1 MITRVSNYADLIA
14 CRTKDSQTILVNP
27 NDEYISR
34 SIMMMG
40 EWEPHIRTILSK
52 FVKPGMHVMDIG
64 ANIGTH
70 TLLISKL
77 VGDEGKV
84 YAFEPC
90 KLNHDILFQNLVI
103 NKCKNTVLYKYGLG
117 EKKSEMYIESR
128 WTQSQKKDNYGAVT
142 LQQSSTSLEDECI
155 SILSLDDLELEK
167 LDFIKIDAEGM
178 EDKILLGGKQTL
190 TKCKPVFIIEI
201 HSQDVPRVKQLVENL
216 NYKLHQIGGIDFI
229 GFPIP
234 PTSSTQ

>member
-1 MITRVSNYADLIA
+1 MVAY
-14 CRTKDSQTILVNP
+14 RTKDNQPILVNP

-34 SIMMMG
+34 SIMAMG

-77 VGDEGKV
+77 VGDDGKV

-117 EKKSEMYIESR
+117 EEKSE
-128 WTQSQKKDNYGAVT
+128 
-142 LQQSSTSLEDECI
+142 
-155 SILSLDDLELEK
+155 
-167 LDFIKIDAEGM
+167 
-178 EDKILLGGKQTL
+178 
-190 TKCKPVFIIEI
+190 
-201 HSQDVPRVKQLVENL
+201 
-216 NYKLHQIGGIDFI
+216 
-229 GFPIP
+229 
-234 PTSSTQ
+234 